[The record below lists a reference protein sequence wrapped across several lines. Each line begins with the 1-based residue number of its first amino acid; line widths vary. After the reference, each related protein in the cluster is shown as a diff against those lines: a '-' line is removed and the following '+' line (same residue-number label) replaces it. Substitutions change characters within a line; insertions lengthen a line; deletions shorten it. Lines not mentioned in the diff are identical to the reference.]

1 MKLTQTKNG
10 GQPETIEDVFAALKK
25 ANSAIT
31 SLDGVMTSLAEK
43 QDKITSTNKLSYNLL
58 KDTPIIPTVPTNLS
72 SFNNDAGFITDIS
85 GKLDVVNGTATNL
98 TVSQG
103 LELKH
108 DSTPYIDF
116 HYQNSTD
123 DYTSR
128 IIEQAKGQINII
140 ASNGVKINGT
150 TVDLNKLTTE
160 NITLSV
166 NENRLTN
173 MSYTAKYCP
182 LLDAVFVRIY
192 GKINVNMNLGY
203 DYDVLKIESKK
214 PVYYVAALATKVGKS
229 IAACAKTNGMI
240 SLRPLTENISASAG
254 WDIYITGFWFVS
266 S

>member
-1 MKLTQTKNG
+1 M
-10 GQPETIEDVFAALKK
+10 
-25 ANSAIT
+25 
-31 SLDGVMTSLAEK
+31 
-43 QDKITSTNKLSYNLL
+43 
-58 KDTPIIPTVPTNLS
+58 
-72 SFNNDAGFITDIS
+72 
-85 GKLDVVNGTATNL
+85 

-103 LELKH
+103 LELRH
-108 DSTPYIDF
+108 NSTPYIDF
-116 HYQNSTD
+116 HYQNSAD

-140 ASNGVKINGT
+140 ASNGVKINGA
-150 TVDLNKLTTE
+150 TVDPNKLTTE

-166 NENRLTN
+166 KKIDENDASKGNRLTDV
-173 MSYTAKYCP
+173 SYTAKYCP

-203 DYDVLKIESKK
+203 DYDVLKIENKK